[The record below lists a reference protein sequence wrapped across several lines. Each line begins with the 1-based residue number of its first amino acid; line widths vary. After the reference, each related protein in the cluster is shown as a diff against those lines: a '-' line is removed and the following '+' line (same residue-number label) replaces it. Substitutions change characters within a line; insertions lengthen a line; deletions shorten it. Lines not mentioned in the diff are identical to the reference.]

1 MDAGSSPATAAII
14 NSLNITI
21 MDKKSEWQEFAE
33 VTGFNQT
40 WKEIVFG
47 AAIGIG
53 VLVVAAVAEK
63 IGDWLQA
70 IV

>member
-1 MDAGSSPATAAII
+1 
-14 NSLNITI
+14 
-21 MDKKSEWQEFAE
+21 MDKKSEWKEFAE
-33 VTGFNQT
+33 VTGFCQT
-40 WKEIVFG
+40 WKEIGLG

>member
-40 WKEIVFG
+40 WKEIGLG
-47 AAIGIG
+47 AAIGVG

>member
-33 VTGFNQT
+33 VTGFCQT
-40 WKEIVFG
+40 WKEICIG

-53 VLVVAAVAEK
+53 VLVVAAVADK